1 MTKTIITCGENNLD
15 LDKAVVR
22 KMLALQ
28 AAIGDATTFYSISL
42 RTTVALAGGKKNPFK
57 DRVEALTVAGC
68 RSNAS
73 YEATVRAQQER
84 EGKEGNFIAEE
95 SNVGKPV
102 QIDGKPSIFLYNENK
117 GTIYVVTHQQR
128 VTSKQYLLDGV
139 KAEKSEDWNFPNRSG
154 EPAQGGISKK
164 IPVRTPKLE
173 SVTGVRANKMKL
185 FF

>member
-1 MTKTIITCGENNLD
+1 MTTITCNEKTLS

-28 AAIGDATTFYSISL
+28 AAIGDSTTFYSISL

-84 EGKEGNFIAEE
+84 EGKVADFVAVP
-95 SNVGKPV
+95 SKVGQSV
-102 QIDGKPSIFLYNENK
+102 EIDGHPSIFLYNENT
-117 GTIYVVTHQQR
+117 GSVYVVTHQQR
-128 VTSKQYLLDGV
+128 VTSKKYLLDGV
-139 KAEKSEDWNFPNRSG
+139 ETPKSEDWNFPNRSG
-154 EPAQGGISKK
+154 EPVQGGISKK
-164 IPVRTPKLE
+164 ISVRTPKLE
-173 SVTGVRANKMKL
+173 SITGVRANKMKL